1 MRLNDY
7 NLEMEETA
15 GDGNCFFREVSRMV
29 YASGEFYL
37 NVRSQLVEYL
47 RNHWQV
53 FEGFITNDYTSIDN
67 YITVMSRDSHWAD
80 NAIIRATSDA
90 LNIEIHIISSAE
102 DTPTI
107 TFRPTT
113 NNPSQ
118 TLFLGHIAH
127 LHYVSTRNLS
137 EPQIMSYDECTKD
150 GVRLTET
157 QVLDNIFT
165 WLYFLMTK

>member
-67 YITVMSRDSHWAD
+67 YITVMSRDSRWAD

-107 TFRPTT
+107 TFRPTK

>member
-29 YASGEFYL
+29 HASGEFYL

-67 YITVMSRDSHWAD
+67 YITVMSRDSRWAD

-107 TFRPTT
+107 TFRPTK